1 MSRFITTITQRK
13 ENTPKDG
20 ISVALLSAGNGS
32 RIKSYEPRSLLKIK
46 GSYLLDHQIKTI
58 NASLESPEI
67 ITVVGCHANR
77 VIKKVR
83 GKSRFVENQIHETT
97 NSSESLRLAFNNSTN
112 FNFLFMHGDLH
123 FNTKTL
129 DVPFEKSFVIVDNQ
143 NRFKDSE
150 VGLTKNQERLSIL
163 SYGLPE
169 KWAQIAFVTGNE
181 YEILRSIFNKY
192 EAQDK
197 KRLSFE
203 IINTIIEMGGKFA
216 CYEPRGMKITEIDR
230 IKDIK

>member
-46 GSYLLDHQIKTI
+46 GSYLLEHQIKTI

>member
-1 MSRFITTITQRK
+1 M
-13 ENTPKDG
+13 
-20 ISVALLSAGNGS
+20 ALLSAGNGS

-46 GSYLLDHQIKTI
+46 GSYLLEHQIKTI

>member
-46 GSYLLDHQIKTI
+46 GSYLLEHQIKTI

-197 KRLSFE
+197 KKLSFE

>member
-1 MSRFITTITQRK
+1 MPRFTTTITQKK

-46 GSYLLDHQIKTI
+46 GSYLLEHQIKAI
-58 NASLESPEI
+58 NASLDKPEI

-77 VIKKVR
+77 VIKRTR
-83 GKSRFVENQIHETT
+83 GKSRFVENQIHEIS

-112 FNFLFMHGDLH
+112 LNFLFIHGDLY
-123 FNTKTL
+123 FNPKTL
-129 DVPFEKSFVIVDNQ
+129 DVSFEKSFVIVDSK

-150 VGLTKNQERLSIL
+150 VGITKNKERLSIL

-169 KWAQIAFVTGNE
+169 KWAQIAFVTGQE
-181 YEILRSIFNKY
+181 YQILKNIFNKY
-192 EAQDK
+192 EDQDK

-203 IINTIIEMGGKFA
+203 IINRIVEMGGKFA

-230 IKDIK
+230 IRDIK

>member
-1 MSRFITTITQRK
+1 LSRFITTITQKK

-46 GSYLLDHQIKTI
+46 GSYLLEHQLKTI
-58 NASLESPEI
+58 NDSLESPEI

-77 VIKKVR
+77 IIKKVR
-83 GKSRFVENQIHETT
+83 GKSRFVENQIYENS

-112 FNFLFMHGDLH
+112 LNFLFMHGDLH

-129 DVPFEKSFVIVDNQ
+129 DVSFEKSFVIVDNQ

-150 VGLTKNQERLSIL
+150 VGLTKSQEKLSIL

-169 KWAQIAFVTGNE
+169 KWAQIAFVTGHE
-181 YEILRSIFNKY
+181 YEILKSIFNKY
-192 EAQDK
+192 EPQDK
-197 KRLSFE
+197 KKLSFE
-203 IINTIIEMGGKFA
+203 IINNIIEMGGKFC

>member
-1 MSRFITTITQRK
+1 M
-13 ENTPKDG
+13 
-20 ISVALLSAGNGS
+20 ALLSAGNGS

-46 GSYLLDHQIKTI
+46 GSYLLEHQIKTI

-129 DVPFEKSFVIVDNQ
+129 DVPFEKSFVIVDSQ

-169 KWAQIAFVTGNE
+169 TWAQIALVTGNE

-216 CYEPRGMKITEIDR
+216 CYEPRGKKRTEIDR